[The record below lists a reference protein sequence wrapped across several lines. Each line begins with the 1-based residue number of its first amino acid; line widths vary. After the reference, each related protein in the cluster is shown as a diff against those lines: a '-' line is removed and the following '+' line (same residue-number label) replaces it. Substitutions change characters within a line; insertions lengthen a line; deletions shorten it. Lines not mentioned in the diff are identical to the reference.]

1 MVRLK
6 YSLLPIIEWFL
17 MLFIG
22 KKANKIKQQAFL
34 ERQEAIIDYAKT
46 KKANQKYL
54 SKYSGRKRFVKTGNN
69 Q

>member
-1 MVRLK
+1 
-6 YSLLPIIEWFL
+6 

-22 KKANKIKQQAFL
+22 KKAEKVKHEAFL
-34 ERQEAIIDYAKT
+34 ERQEAIVGYAKA